1 MTTCA
6 LYTTVAYIDP
16 IPLPGSSLVFLRNHA
31 YQILP
36 RFNAYYQPET
46 GSFGYETPGQFPF
59 RPQAVGMMT
68 AQAMTKPGA
77 DPSNLT
83 NQLATILRESFGIEP
98 KGH

>member
-1 MTTCA
+1 
-6 LYTTVAYIDP
+6 
-16 IPLPGSSLVFLRNHA
+16 LPNHA

-77 DPSNLT
+77 DPSN
-83 NQLATILRESFGIEP
+83 
-98 KGH
+98 